1 MKIYSSLD
9 SFPGCKN
16 PVVTTGTFDGVH
28 KGHRKMIDR
37 LKEIARKNEGETVL
51 MTFYPHPRMVLF
63 PHDTSLKLLSTQ
75 REKAQLLADAG
86 IDHLIVYPFSKEFS
100 RFSALEYVRELLVN
114 GIGTHT
120 LVVGYDHHFG
130 RNREGNFENL
140 KEYAQTFGFEVE
152 EIPALEVDDVNVSST
167 KIRRALAEGDLATAR
182 NYLGY
187 AYSLTGVVVGG
198 DQIGTKIGYPT
209 ANVVPDDSYKL
220 IPGNGVYA
228 IKARLNEQVW
238 EGMLNIGH
246 RPTLGEDGDL
256 RIEAHL
262 FGLEHEIYGETLTL
276 EFIARIRDEERFE
289 SLDQLKERIHADKQ
303 VALSLLKTE

>member
-1 MKIYSSLD
+1 
-9 SFPGCKN
+9 
-16 PVVTTGTFDGVH
+16 
-28 KGHRKMIDR
+28 MIDR